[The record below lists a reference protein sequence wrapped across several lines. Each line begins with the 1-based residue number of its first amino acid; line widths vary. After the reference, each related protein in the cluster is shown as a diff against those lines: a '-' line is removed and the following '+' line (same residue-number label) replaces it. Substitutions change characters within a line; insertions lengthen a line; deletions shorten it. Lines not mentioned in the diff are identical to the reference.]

1 VSPDLVTL
9 CNRGIGVIRF
19 AFAGRVSTEDL
30 QDPAASRRWQL
41 SRACQLIDGHGE
53 IVDQF
58 FDVGQSRAVAWSRRP
73 ESSRLLLALHDPD
86 RGFDAVVV
94 GEPQRMFYDNQYAL
108 IFPLFT
114 HFGVPLWVPEIGGP
128 VDPDSEAHNLIMS
141 MYAGMS
147 KAERHRIQV
156 RVRAAMASQTEA
168 EGRFLGGRPPYGY
181 LLADNG
187 PHPRPDLA
195 ALGVRLHRLDL
206 DPAAAPVVRR
216 IFDMRLSGM
225 GARRIAATLNGE
237 GVPCPS
243 AHDPGRNRHR
253 FGAGW
258 TVGTVLAILRNPR
271 YTGRQ
276 VWNKQSKAEILLD
289 TSNVG
294 LGTRTV
300 QRHNAREKWV
310 HSQRESHPPIVN
322 DEEFQRAQPI
332 LASGRPPREYLLRGV
347 LGCSICGRTME
358 GAWNNGRANYRCR
371 HPRQPGSEGPK
382 VPLSVSVREDKIT
395 PHLGAAL
402 ICAQARDSR
411 AIPDLDVPR
420 DYATQVTAIRRL
432 SLTLT
437 YDHAA
442 QSLRVPTPA
451 GTVAISLS

>member
-1 VSPDLVTL
+1 M
-9 CNRGIGVIRF
+9 IRF

-30 QDPAASRRWQL
+30 QDPEASLRWQL
-41 SRACQLIDGHGE
+41 SRACQLTDGHGQ
-53 IVDQF
+53 IVERF
-58 FDVGQSRAVAWSRRP
+58 FDVAQSRAVAWSRRP

-86 RGFDAVVV
+86 RRFDAVVV

-108 IFPLFT
+108 IFPLFS

-147 KAERHRIQV
+147 KAERRSIQV
-156 RVRAAMASQTEA
+156 RVRAAMAAQTEM

-206 DPAAAPVVRR
+206 DPVAAPVVGR

-225 GARRIAATLNGE
+225 GAKRIAGTLNDE

-253 FGAGW
+253 SGAGW
-258 TVGTVLAILRNPR
+258 TTGTVLAILRNPR
-271 YTGRQ
+271 YTGQQ
-276 VWNKQSKAEILLD
+276 VWNRQSKAEILLD
-289 TSNVG
+289 ISNVG

-310 HSQRESHPPIVN
+310 YSQAESHPAIVGA
-322 DEEFQRAQPI
+322 EEFQRAQLT
-332 LASGRPPREYLLRGV
+332 LASTRPPREYMLCGV
-347 LGCSICGRTME
+347 LGCSMCGKHME

-371 HPRQPGSEGPK
+371 HPCLPRSKGPRL
-382 VPLSVSVREDKIT
+382 PSSLSVREDKIT
-395 PHLGAAL
+395 PHLGAVL
-402 ICAQARDSR
+402 FCAQASGIAAIGDIDVSRDC
-411 AIPDLDVPR
+411 AAQAAAV
-420 DYATQVTAIRRL
+420 RRL
-432 SLTLT
+432 GVTLT

-442 QSLRVPTPA
+442 QTLNVPTPT
-451 GTVAISLS
+451 GRPVTISLR